1 MGPKQWLAA
10 RWLSKS
16 TCEGDVPPLDLP
28 KSNYGL
34 YTEQVTNSYR
44 PSNGQ
49 QISLRGAGIFTK
61 YLKQISERSLLYLFI
76 LVNLRKY
83 HLRSVDTI

>member
-1 MGPKQWLAA
+1 MIAFYQSLFANTNFQFYGYDLIANQPLVGPKQWLAA

-34 YTEQVTNSYR
+34 CTDQVTKSYR

-49 QISLRGAGIFTK
+49 QISLRGAGIFTC
-61 YLKQISERSLLYLFI
+61 
-76 LVNLRKY
+76 
-83 HLRSVDTI
+83 T

>member
-34 YTEQVTNSYR
+34 CTEQVTKATDPLTGNK
-44 PSNGQ
+44 
-49 QISLRGAGIFTK
+49 SLRGAGIFTCT
-61 YLKQISERSLLYLFI
+61 LKQISEIPLLYLFI
-76 LVNLRKY
+76 LVNLRII
-83 HLRSVDTI
+83 T

>member
-34 YTEQVTNSYR
+34 CTEQVTTSYR
-44 PSNGQ
+44 PPNGQ
-49 QISLRGAGIFTK
+49 QISLRGAGIFTCT
-61 YLKQISERSLLYLFI
+61 LKQISEIPLLYSFVI
-76 LVNLRKY
+76 VNLRII
-83 HLRSVDTI
+83 T